1 MTGTP
6 APLDDI
12 ELPALINVF
21 LGMRDGGHQERGE
34 SKREELERRDTFHLF
49 LLVLFSSNTMT
60 ASSSLVLALHFAPK

>member
-34 SKREELERRDTFHLF
+34 SKREELERRDLELF
-49 LLVLFSSNTMT
+49 T
-60 ASSSLVLALHFAPK
+60 HFTYFC